1 MASSKQ
7 RRDGRSEADS
17 AGGGQ
22 KRGFSKMLAAALA
35 ATGTTQLELSR
46 RCGITPQAMSR
57 YVSGQRSPSIDV
69 VMDICD
75 ALDMDLGDFARLGYV
90 RVEAEVAPETARA
103 AERALAR
110 SGATLDDAF
119 EAFLRAL
126 AERDAKRRGDA

>member
-1 MASSKQ
+1 
-7 RRDGRSEADS
+7 
-17 AGGGQ
+17 
-22 KRGFSKMLAAALA
+22 
-35 ATGTTQLELSR
+35 
-46 RCGITPQAMSR
+46 MSR

-90 RVEAEVAPETARA
+90 RVEAEVSPETARA

-126 AERDAKRRGDA
+126 AERDAKRRGEA